1 MTMPGSERRI
11 TLMRVAAITWLLLI
25 SATVVIEHVALSR
38 LAKQLETRAAVPRVD
53 GLEQRLAELAQQ
65 IELARREPNVLPQT
79 RYESDR
85 LALEQRLAAIEQAL
99 GSHQSAE
106 HLLPLQ
112 ARVEQLEAKLA
123 APRAS
128 APPAARPRTSTPAAA
143 RPEPTEPTEPTFR
156 IVGVE
161 LRADELFL
169 SILPASAA
177 TVSQVRLLR
186 PSEAEAGWRLDA
198 IDGATALFRHGD
210 DTRRLAIPGRQ
221 AAP

>member
-1 MTMPGSERRI
+1 MTMPGRERRA
-11 TLMRVAAITWLLLI
+11 TLIRVATATWLLLI
-25 SATVVIEHVALSR
+25 SAAVVIDHVALSR
-38 LAKQLETRAAVPRVD
+38 LAEQLETRAAARRVD
-53 GLEQRLAELAQQ
+53 GVEQRLAELAQQ
-65 IELARREPNVLPQT
+65 IELSRREPNALPQA

-85 LALEQRLAAIEQAL
+85 IALEQRLAAIEQAL
-99 GSHQSAE
+99 GSHHSAE

-123 APRAS
+123 APRPS
-128 APPAARPRTSTPAAA
+128 TPPAARPRPSTPAVTRAT
-143 RPEPTEPTEPTFR
+143 PTEPPFQ
-156 IVGVE
+156 IIDVE

-169 SILPASAA
+169 SILPAGAA

-186 PSEAEAGWRLDA
+186 PSEAEAGWRLDT

-210 DTRRLAIPGRQ
+210 ATRRLAIPGRQ

>member
-1 MTMPGSERRI
+1 MTMPGPERRA
-11 TLMRVAAITWLLLI
+11 TLMRVAAATWLLLI
-25 SATVVIEHVALSR
+25 SAAVVIDHVALSR
-38 LAKQLETRAAVPRVD
+38 LAEQLETRAAALRVD
-53 GLEQRLAELAQQ
+53 GVEQRLAELAQQ
-65 IELARREPNVLPQT
+65 IELSRQEPNALPKA

-85 LALEQRLAAIEQAL
+85 LALEQRLTAIEQAL
-99 GSHQSAE
+99 DSHPSAE

-123 APRAS
+123 APRPS
-128 APPAARPRTSTPAAA
+128 TPPTPRPRPSAPAAA
-143 RPEPTEPTEPTFR
+143 RPAPTEPPFR

-169 SILPASAA
+169 SILPAGAA

-198 IDGATALFRHGD
+198 IDGATALFRRGD
-210 DTRRLAIPGRQ
+210 ETRRLAIPGRQ
-221 AAP
+221 VSL